1 MSRHPVLTVEA
12 CVVLGVAVGVAAV
25 ILAAMFASDTAANL

>member
-12 CVVLGVAVGVAAV
+12 CVVLGVAAGLIAV
-25 ILAAMFASDTAANL
+25 ILGAIFARDTTAVF